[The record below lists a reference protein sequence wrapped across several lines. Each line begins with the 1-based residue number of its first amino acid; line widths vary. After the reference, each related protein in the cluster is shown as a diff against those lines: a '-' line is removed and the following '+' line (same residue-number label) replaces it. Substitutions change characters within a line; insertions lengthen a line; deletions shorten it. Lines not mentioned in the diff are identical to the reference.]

1 MFNKNYIKNGIEAR
15 TVIRAFGLDFN
26 LGNVCKYILRYG
38 HKGDLDD
45 ALRDLYKA
53 RDYLDY
59 AIEEHIERTSRL
71 YPDDLK
77 GLAEREAQQ

>member
-1 MFNKNYIKNGIEAR
+1 MMIFERKQFIFNKNYIQNGLEAR
-15 TVIRAFGLDFN
+15 TVIRAFGLDFS

-38 HKGDLDD
+38 HKGDSDD

-59 AIEEHIERTSRL
+59 AIEEHIEKTSKL
-71 YPDDLK
+71 E
-77 GLAEREAQQ
+77 ERDEV